1 MINLIHIKND
11 LKQVFRDPV
20 MSILMLAPLLIVV
33 VFKLLIIFLFPFI
46 ATKFNFEFSLYY
58 QYLMA
63 GILILISGML
73 GIVIGFMMLDD
84 KDGNI
89 AELMAVTPLG
99 RSGYL
104 VNRLSFSSILC
115 FIYSIIAIYA
125 LNVIDVPFYTIL
137 LLSLLSAIYS
147 IIIGLLIFSGADD
160 KVKGLT
166 FAKGLNMLGI
176 FAFSDLFALNWF
188 SILSLI
194 FPTYWITRIIESPN
208 SISAFLLGTSIHII
222 WLSYLIYRYLSKK
235 QT

>member
-1 MINLIHIKND
+1 MINPVHIKND

-33 VFKLLIIFLFPFI
+33 VFKLLTLFLFPFI

-104 VNRLSFSSILC
+104 INRLSFSSILC
-115 FIYSIIAIYA
+115 LFYSIIAIYV
-125 LNVIDVPFYTIL
+125 LNIIELPFYTIL
-137 LLSLLSAIYS
+137 LLSLLSGIYS

-194 FPTYWITRIIESPN
+194 FPTYWITRIIENPH
-208 SISAFLLGTSIHII
+208 SISAFLLGTLIHVI

-235 QT
+235 QS

>member
-104 VNRLSFSSILC
+104 VNRLSFSDRKS
-115 FIYSIIAIYA
+115 
-125 LNVIDVPFYTIL
+125 VV
-137 LLSLLSAIYS
+137 
-147 IIIGLLIFSGADD
+147 
-160 KVKGLT
+160 
-166 FAKGLNMLGI
+166 
-176 FAFSDLFALNWF
+176 
-188 SILSLI
+188 
-194 FPTYWITRIIESPN
+194 
-208 SISAFLLGTSIHII
+208 
-222 WLSYLIYRYLSKK
+222 
-235 QT
+235 

>member
-1 MINLIHIKND
+1 MINFIHIKND
-11 LKQVFRDPV
+11 LKQVFRDPI
-20 MSILMLAPLLIVV
+20 MSVLLFAPLLIIAI
-33 VFKLLIIFLFPFI
+33 FKLLIVFLFPFI
-46 ATKFNFEFSLYY
+46 ATKFNFDLSLYY

-115 FIYSIIAIYA
+115 FFYSIIAIYV
-125 LNVIDVPFYTIL
+125 LNVIDIPFYTIL
-137 LLSLLSAIYS
+137 LLSILSGVYS

-194 FPTYWITRIIESPN
+194 FPTYWITRIIESPH
-208 SISAFLLGTSIHII
+208 SISVYLLGISIHVI

-235 QT
+235 

>member
-11 LKQVFRDPV
+11 LKQVFRDPI
-20 MSILMLAPLLIVV
+20 MSILMLAPLLIIII
-33 VFKLLIIFLFPFI
+33 FKLLIVFLFPFI
-46 ATKFNFEFSLYY
+46 ATKFNFDISLYN

-63 GILILISGML
+63 GILIMISGML

-89 AELMAVTPLG
+89 AQLMAVTPLG

-104 VNRLSFSSILC
+104 FNRLSFSSVLC
-115 FIYSIIAIYA
+115 FFYSILAIYV
-125 LNVIDVPFYTIL
+125 LNIIDIPFYSIL
-137 LLSLLSAIYS
+137 ILSLLSGVYS

-194 FPTYWITRIIESPN
+194 FPTYWITRIIDSPH
-208 SISAFLLGTSIHII
+208 SISAIMLGTSIHAI
-222 WLSYLIYRYLSKK
+222 WLIYLIYRYLSQK

>member
-1 MINLIHIKND
+1 MINFIHIKND
-11 LKQVFRDPV
+11 LKQVFRDPI
-20 MSILMLAPLLIVV
+20 MSVLLFAPLLIIAI
-33 VFKLLIIFLFPFI
+33 FKLLIVFLFPFI
-46 ATKFNFEFSLYY
+46 ATKFNFDLSLYY

-115 FIYSIIAIYA
+115 FFYSIIAIYV
-125 LNVIDVPFYTIL
+125 LNVIDIPFYTIL
-137 LLSLLSAIYS
+137 LLSILSGVYS

-194 FPTYWITRIIESPN
+194 FPTYWITRIIESPH
-208 SISAFLLGTSIHII
+208 SILVYLLGISIHVI

-235 QT
+235 

>member
-11 LKQVFRDPV
+11 LKQVFRDPI
-20 MSILMLAPLLIVV
+20 MSILMLAPLLIIII
-33 VFKLLIIFLFPFI
+33 FKLLIVFLFPFI
-46 ATKFNFEFSLYY
+46 ATKFNFDISLYN

-63 GILILISGML
+63 GILIMISGML

-89 AELMAVTPLG
+89 AQLMAVTPLG

-104 VNRLSFSSILC
+104 FNRLSFSSVLC
-115 FIYSIIAIYA
+115 FFYSIIAIYV
-125 LNVIDVPFYTIL
+125 LNIIDIPFYSIL
-137 LLSLLSAIYS
+137 ILSLLSGVYS

-194 FPTYWITRIIESPN
+194 FPTYWITRIIDSPH
-208 SISAFLLGTSIHII
+208 SVSAIML
-222 WLSYLIYRYLSKK
+222 
-235 QT
+235 

>member
-1 MINLIHIKND
+1 
-11 LKQVFRDPV
+11 
-20 MSILMLAPLLIVV
+20 MSVLLFAPLLIIAI
-33 VFKLLIIFLFPFI
+33 FKLLIVFLFPFI
-46 ATKFNFEFSLYY
+46 ATKFNFDLSLYY

-115 FIYSIIAIYA
+115 FFYSIIAIYV
-125 LNVIDVPFYTIL
+125 LNVIDIPFYTIL
-137 LLSLLSAIYS
+137 LLSILSGVYS

-194 FPTYWITRIIESPN
+194 FPTYWITRIIESPH
-208 SISAFLLGTSIHII
+208 SILVYLLGISIHVI

-235 QT
+235 

>member
-1 MINLIHIKND
+1 MINFIHIKND
-11 LKQVFRDPV
+11 LKQVFRDPI
-20 MSILMLAPLLIVV
+20 MSVLLFAPLLIIAI
-33 VFKLLIIFLFPFI
+33 FKLFIVFLFPFI
-46 ATKFNFEFSLYY
+46 ATKFNFDLSLYY

-115 FIYSIIAIYA
+115 FFYSIIAIYV
-125 LNVIDVPFYTIL
+125 LNVIDIPFYTIL
-137 LLSLLSAIYS
+137 LLSILSGVYS

-194 FPTYWITRIIESPN
+194 FPTYWITRIIESPH
-208 SISAFLLGTSIHII
+208 SILVYLLGISIHVI

-235 QT
+235 